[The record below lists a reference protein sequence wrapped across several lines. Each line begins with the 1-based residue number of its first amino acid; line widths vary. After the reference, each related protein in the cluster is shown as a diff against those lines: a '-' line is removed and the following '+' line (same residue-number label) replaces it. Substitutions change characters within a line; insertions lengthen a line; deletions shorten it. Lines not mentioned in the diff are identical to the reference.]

1 MSQFSWI
8 ESKYATWKRSVPFF
22 IKYYSVFLF
31 KRWRQTTRQLALVKP
46 RKVDVGT
53 CNIHVCLFIIII
65 IIIEEQ
71 QQQRTQWWRMYG
83 LAWRFASFRC
93 SRCCTSFTS
102 FFFSFILCI
111 SFPFFIVVIPGVP
124 HFLCLCPPPPLLLL
138 AVCIT
143 LCVVPVCF
151 VAFYLF
157 FLFSVYHLPFFCC
170 VCVLSHTSAHLRTF
184 YLSTIFFFV
193 FTSSFVLRFVF
204 FF

>member
-1 MSQFSWI
+1 MKSNN
-8 ESKYATWKRSVPFF
+8 KKGRSGDGCMV
-22 IKYYSVFLF
+22 SRGGSRLF
-31 KRWRQTTRQLALVKP
+31 VALGV
-46 RKVDVGT
+46 VL
-53 CNIHVCLFIIII
+53 H
-65 IIIEEQ
+65 
-71 QQQRTQWWRMYG
+71 
-83 LAWRFASFRC
+83 
-93 SRCCTSFTS
+93 SRV

-193 FTSSFVLRFVF
+193 FTSSFLLRFVF
-204 FF
+204 FFIIIHIAYFSAKRSFSYAEVRTQDRSREKKSTHSHYQSL